1 MIKKILAFIVLVGCM
16 QTALY
21 AQENQNRTLIN
32 AALHGW
38 EYEIRAGVSIGGTSP
53 LPLPVEIRSID
64 AYNPTLAFM
73 LEGNAIKWLGK
84 TKKWGVIT
92 GVRLETKNMITKA
105 TVKNYGMEIIGNDG
119 NRLKGNWTGGVKTK
133 VRNAYIT
140 VPVLGAY
147 KINSQMSE
155 LKNRIDSLLNGKKAT
170 VGIAVWTDKGDM
182 LRYNDHVHFPL
193 LSVFKFHVALA
204 VLDKMD
210 KQSISLDSIVSI
222 KASQMLPNTYS
233 PLRKKFPDQ
242 DFTITLRELMQYSIS
257 QSDNNA
263 CDILIEY
270 AGGIKH
276 INDYIHRLS
285 IDSFNLSETEDGMHS
300 SFEAV
305 YRNWSTPSAMARLLR
320 TADEKELFSNKE
332 LKDFLWQTMIDTETG
347 ANKLKGMLPAKTV
360 VGHKTGSS
368 DRNADGMKTA
378 DNDAGLVIL
387 PDGRKYYI
395 AAFVMDSYET
405 DEDNANIIARISRM
419 VYDAMR

>member
-1 MIKKILAFIVLVGCM
+1 MPLKEIEVMKAYFIAIL
-16 QTALY
+16 
-21 AQENQNRTLIN
+21 TLFTCI
-32 AALHGW
+32 
-38 EYEIRAGVSIGGTSP
+38 
-53 LPLPVEIRSID
+53 
-64 AYNPTLAFM
+64 
-73 LEGNAIKWLGK
+73 
-84 TKKWGVIT
+84 
-92 GVRLETKNMITKA
+92 A
-105 TVKNYGMEIIGNDG
+105 TV
-119 NRLKGNWTGGVKTK
+119 
-133 VRNAYIT
+133 VRAQ
-140 VPVLGAY
+140 
-147 KINSQMSE
+147 QMSE
-155 LKNRIDSLLNGKKAT
+155 LENRIDSLLNGKKAT

-368 DRNADGMKTA
+368 DRTPQGLKLA
-378 DNDAGLVIL
+378 DNDLAFFRL
-387 PDGRKYYI
+387 PDGRYV
-395 AAFVMDSYET
+395 ALAVFLCNSLESPET
-405 DEDNANIIARISRM
+405 NLSLIKDITRLSVDWLARQPMLLQGGTARP
-419 VYDAMR
+419 

>member
-1 MIKKILAFIVLVGCM
+1 MKAYFIAIL
-16 QTALY
+16 
-21 AQENQNRTLIN
+21 TLFTCI
-32 AALHGW
+32 
-38 EYEIRAGVSIGGTSP
+38 
-53 LPLPVEIRSID
+53 
-64 AYNPTLAFM
+64 
-73 LEGNAIKWLGK
+73 
-84 TKKWGVIT
+84 
-92 GVRLETKNMITKA
+92 A
-105 TVKNYGMEIIGNDG
+105 TV
-119 NRLKGNWTGGVKTK
+119 
-133 VRNAYIT
+133 VRAQ
-140 VPVLGAY
+140 
-147 KINSQMSE
+147 QMSE

-276 INDYIHRLS
+276 INDYIHQLS

-320 TADEKELFSNKE
+320 TADEKSCSP
-332 LKDFLWQTMIDTETG
+332 TR
-347 ANKLKGMLPAKTV
+347 
-360 VGHKTGSS
+360 S
-368 DRNADGMKTA
+368 
-378 DNDAGLVIL
+378 
-387 PDGRKYYI
+387 
-395 AAFVMDSYET
+395 
-405 DEDNANIIARISRM
+405 
-419 VYDAMR
+419 

>member
-1 MIKKILAFIVLVGCM
+1 
-16 QTALY
+16 
-21 AQENQNRTLIN
+21 
-32 AALHGW
+32 
-38 EYEIRAGVSIGGTSP
+38 
-53 LPLPVEIRSID
+53 
-64 AYNPTLAFM
+64 
-73 LEGNAIKWLGK
+73 
-84 TKKWGVIT
+84 
-92 GVRLETKNMITKA
+92 
-105 TVKNYGMEIIGNDG
+105 
-119 NRLKGNWTGGVKTK
+119 
-133 VRNAYIT
+133 
-140 VPVLGAY
+140 
-147 KINSQMSE
+147 
-155 LKNRIDSLLNGKKAT
+155 
-170 VGIAVWTDKGDM
+170 
-182 LRYNDHVHFPL
+182 
-193 LSVFKFHVALA
+193 
-204 VLDKMD
+204 MD

-368 DRNADGMKTA
+368 DRNADGMKKLQIMMPASLSFPTA
-378 DNDAGLVIL
+378 GNTTL
-387 PDGRKYYI
+387 PPSSWTHTRQ
-395 AAFVMDSYET
+395 
-405 DEDNANIIARISRM
+405 
-419 VYDAMR
+419 MRTMRTSSPAYHAWYMMR

>member
-1 MIKKILAFIVLVGCM
+1 MKAYFIAIL
-16 QTALY
+16 
-21 AQENQNRTLIN
+21 TLFTCI
-32 AALHGW
+32 
-38 EYEIRAGVSIGGTSP
+38 
-53 LPLPVEIRSID
+53 
-64 AYNPTLAFM
+64 
-73 LEGNAIKWLGK
+73 
-84 TKKWGVIT
+84 
-92 GVRLETKNMITKA
+92 A
-105 TVKNYGMEIIGNDG
+105 TV
-119 NRLKGNWTGGVKTK
+119 
-133 VRNAYIT
+133 VRAQ
-140 VPVLGAY
+140 
-147 KINSQMSE
+147 QMSE

-320 TADEKELFSNKE
+320 
-332 LKDFLWQTMIDTETG
+332 
-347 ANKLKGMLPAKTV
+347 GMLPAKTV